1 MTTSPPRHGN
11 LLLKTLPSEVLR
23 ALDPREED
31 HKITDILIR
40 PGDTP
45 DSIFFPHF
53 GAVVSIIRAT
63 ESGAMVEAGVVGHEG
78 MFNVHT
84 VITQPAPTGSEAIVQ
99 IDGCVS
105 RVDAGVLREQFRT
118 DEAFRDVLL
127 SFTSLF
133 LHQVTQNLLCNRLHA
148 IEQRLA
154 KWLLIIRDRIDTDE
168 LHLTQDFLSHML
180 GVHRPG
186 VSIAVTALENDGVIG
201 HSRNYIRIRDHA
213 GLLARSCE
221 CAGSLRTGL
230 ERFVASVGLTFGTV
244 PTRGCDSRSV
254 TAS

>member
-1 MTTSPPRHGN
+1 MAKPKNTNGN
-11 LLLKTLPSEVLR
+11 LLLGTLSPRVLR
-23 ALDPREED
+23 ALAPREED
-31 HKITDILIR
+31 HAITDVLIR
-40 PGDTP
+40 PDETP
-45 DSIFFPHF
+45 GSIFFPHF

-84 VITQPAPTGSEAIVQ
+84 VITKPAPTGAEALVQ
-99 IDGCVS
+99 IDGRVS
-105 RVDAGVLREQFRT
+105 RVDAALLREHFRH
-118 DEAFRDVLL
+118 DERVRDLLL

-154 KWLLIIRDRIDTDE
+154 KWLLIIRDRIATDE
-168 LHLTQDFLSHML
+168 LHMTQDFLSHML

-186 VSIAVTALENDGVIG
+186 VSIAVSALEVDGLIK
-201 HSRNYIRIRDHA
+201 HSRNRISIRDHA

-221 CAGSLRTGL
+221 CSAALHVGL
-230 ERFVASVGLTFGTV
+230 EQFRASI
-244 PTRGCDSRSV
+244 
-254 TAS
+254 

>member
-1 MTTSPPRHGN
+1 MPTLPTKHGN
-11 LLLKTLPSEVLR
+11 LLLTTLSPEILS

-84 VITQPAPTGSEAIVQ
+84 VITEPAPTGSEAIVQ
-99 IDGCVS
+99 IDGRVS
-105 RVDAGVLREQFRT
+105 RVDAGILRKQFRN
-118 DEAFRDVLL
+118 DEAFRDLLL

-186 VSIAVTALENDGVIG
+186 VSIAVTALENDALIG

-213 GLLARSCE
+213 GLVSRSCE
-221 CAGSLRTGL
+221 CYAPLHAGL
-230 ERFVASVGLTFGTV
+230 ERFVATLG
-244 PTRGCDSRSV
+244 
-254 TAS
+254 

>member
-1 MTTSPPRHGN
+1 MATARNTDGN
-11 LLLKTLPSEVLR
+11 LLLRGLPPKVLR
-23 ALDPREED
+23 ALAPREED
-31 HKITDILIR
+31 HAITDVLIR
-40 PGDTP
+40 AEETPG
-45 DSIFFPHF
+45 SVFFPHF

-78 MFNVHT
+78 MFNIHT
-84 VITQPAPTGSEAIVQ
+84 VITKPGPTGSEALVQ
-99 IDGCVS
+99 IDGRVS
-105 RVDAGVLREQFRT
+105 RVDAARLRAYFRK
-118 DEAFRDVLL
+118 DERFRDLLL

-186 VSIAVTALENDGVIG
+186 VSIAVNALEVDGLIK
-201 HSRNYIRIRDHA
+201 HSRNYIGIRDHA
-213 GLLARSCE
+213 GLLERSCE
-221 CAGSLRTGL
+221 CSAALHTGL
-230 ERFVASVGLTFGTV
+230 KQFRAGI
-244 PTRGCDSRSV
+244 
-254 TAS
+254 

>member
-1 MTTSPPRHGN
+1 LTTPPTRHGN
-11 LLLKTLPSEVLR
+11 LLLNTLSPKILS

-40 PGDTP
+40 PADTP

-84 VITQPAPTGSEAIVQ
+84 VITEPAPTGSEAIVQ
-99 IDGCVS
+99 IDGRIS
-105 RVDAGVLREQFRT
+105 RVDAGILRDHFRKN
-118 DEAFRDVLL
+118 EAFRDLLL

-186 VSIAVTALENDGVIG
+186 VSIAVTALEADGVIG
-201 HSRNYIRIRDHA
+201 HSRNYIRIRDHK

-221 CAGSLRTGL
+221 CYAPLHAGL
-230 ERFVASVGLTFGTV
+230 ERFVASI
-244 PTRGCDSRSV
+244 R
-254 TAS
+254 

>member
-1 MTTSPPRHGN
+1 MTTPETKRGN
-11 LLLKTLPSEVLR
+11 LLLATLKPEVLR
-23 ALDPREED
+23 ALQVREEN
-31 HKITDILIR
+31 HKITDVLIR
-40 PGDTP
+40 PEETP
-45 DSIFFPHF
+45 EFVYFPHF

-78 MFNVHT
+78 AFNVHT
-84 VITQPAPTGSEAIVQ
+84 IIARPAPTASEAIVQ
-99 IDGCVS
+99 IDGRLS
-105 RVDAGVLREQFRT
+105 RVETDLLRERFRK
-118 DEAFRDVLL
+118 DSAFRDLLL
-127 SFTSLF
+127 SYTSLF

-186 VSIAVTALENDGVIG
+186 VSIAVSALEVDSVIG

-213 GLLARSCE
+213 SLQARSCE
-221 CAGSLRTGL
+221 CYAPLRAGLD
-230 ERFVASVGLTFGTV
+230 RFKKSI
-244 PTRGCDSRSV
+244 
-254 TAS
+254 

>member
-1 MTTSPPRHGN
+1 VSSRFLNPALFLERRLTTPQTRHGN
-11 LLLKTLPSEVLR
+11 LLLNTLPSEVLR
-23 ALDPREED
+23 ALKPTEEN

-40 PGDTP
+40 PGETP
-45 DSIFFPHF
+45 DAIFFPHF

-63 ESGAMVEAGVVGHEG
+63 ESGAMVEAGIVGHEG

-84 VITQPAPTGSEAIVQ
+84 VITEPAATGSEAIVQ
-99 IDGCVS
+99 IDGRVS
-105 RVDAGVLREQFRT
+105 RVDAGVLREHFRN
-118 DEAFRDVLL
+118 DEAFRDLLL

-168 LHLTQDFLSHML
+168 LHLTQNFLSHML

-201 HSRNYIRIRDHA
+201 HSRNHIRIRDHA

-221 CAGSLRTGL
+221 CAASLRTGL
-230 ERFVASVGLTFGTV
+230 DRFVASV
-244 PTRGCDSRSV
+244 R
-254 TAS
+254 

>member
-1 MTTSPPRHGN
+1 MTTREKTGGN
-11 LLLKTLPSEVLR
+11 LLLNALSSKILR
-23 ALDPREED
+23 ALAPVEEE
-31 HKITDILIR
+31 HKITEILIQ
-40 PGDTP
+40 PNETP
-45 DSIFFPHF
+45 KSVFFPHF

-63 ESGAMVEAGVVGHEG
+63 ESGAMVEAGIVGYEG

-84 VITQPAPTGSEAIVQ
+84 ILAAPAATGSEAIVQ
-99 IDGCVS
+99 IDGRVS
-105 RVDAGVLREQFRT
+105 RVDAGVLREHFRT
-118 DEAFRDVLL
+118 NQAFRDLLL

-186 VSIAVTALENDGVIG
+186 VSIAVTALENDGMIG
-201 HSRNYIRIRDHA
+201 HSRNNVRIRDHA

-221 CAGSLRTGL
+221 CYGPLHQGLEKYVGSLR
-230 ERFVASVGLTFGTV
+230 
-244 PTRGCDSRSV
+244 
-254 TAS
+254 

>member
-1 MTTSPPRHGN
+1 MAAPETTSGN
-11 LLLKTLPSEVLR
+11 LLLRTLPPKILR
-23 ALDPREED
+23 ALAPAEEE
-31 HKITDILIR
+31 HRITDILMR
-40 PGDTP
+40 PDKTP
-45 DSIFFPHF
+45 ESIFFPHF
-53 GAVVSIIRAT
+53 GAVVSIIRST

-84 VITQPAPTGSEAIVQ
+84 VIADPAPTGSEAVVQ
-99 IDGCVS
+99 IDGRIS
-105 RVDAGVLREQFRT
+105 RVDAGVLRNHFRKG
-118 DEAFRDVLL
+118 EAFRDLLL

-154 KWLLIIRDRIDTDE
+154 KWLLITRDRIDTDE

-213 GLLARSCE
+213 GLIARSCE
-221 CAGSLRTGL
+221 CYAPLHAGL
-230 ERFVASVGLTFGTV
+230 ERFVASI
-244 PTRGCDSRSV
+244 R
-254 TAS
+254 

>member
-1 MTTSPPRHGN
+1 MATARNPTGN
-11 LLLKTLPSEVLR
+11 LLLGNLPTRTLR
-23 ALDPREED
+23 ALAPREED
-31 HKITDILIR
+31 HAIKDVLIR
-40 PGDTP
+40 PDETP
-45 DSIFFPHF
+45 GSVFFPHF

-84 VITQPAPTGSEAIVQ
+84 VITTPTPTGAEALVQ
-99 IDGCVS
+99 IDGRVS
-105 RVDAGVLREQFRT
+105 RVDVALLRAYFRK
-118 DEAFRDVLL
+118 DQRFRDLML

-168 LHLTQDFLSHML
+168 MHMTQDFLSHML

-186 VSIAVTALENDGVIG
+186 VSIAVSALEVDGLIR
-201 HSRNYIRIRDHA
+201 HSRNKISIRDHA

-221 CAGSLRTGL
+221 CSAALHTGL
-230 ERFVASVGLTFGTV
+230 EQFRAGI
-244 PTRGCDSRSV
+244 
-254 TAS
+254 

>member
-1 MTTSPPRHGN
+1 MATREKTGGN
-11 LLLKTLPSEVLR
+11 LLLGSLPARTLR
-23 ALDPREED
+23 ALAPREEE
-31 HKITDILIR
+31 HKITEILIR
-40 PGDTP
+40 PEETP
-45 DSIFFPHF
+45 DAIFFPHF
-53 GAVVSIIRAT
+53 GAVVSIIRST
-63 ESGAMVEAGVVGHEG
+63 KSGAMVEAGVVGHEG

-84 VITQPAPTGSEAIVQ
+84 VITAPAPTGSEAIVQ
-99 IDGCVS
+99 IDGHVS
-105 RVDAGVLREQFRT
+105 RVDAEVLRGQFRK
-118 DEAFRDVLL
+118 DEALRDLLL

-186 VSIAVTALENDGVIG
+186 VSIAVTALETDGLIG

-221 CAGSLRTGL
+221 CSASLRTGL
-230 ERFVASVGLTFGTV
+230 ERFIASIG
-244 PTRGCDSRSV
+244 
-254 TAS
+254 

>member
-1 MTTSPPRHGN
+1 MATRETTGGN
-11 LLLKTLPSEVLR
+11 LLLRTLPPKILQ
-23 ALDPREED
+23 ALAPADED

-84 VITQPAPTGSEAIVQ
+84 VITKPAPTGSEAIVQ
-99 IDGCVS
+99 IDGRIS
-105 RVDAGVLREQFRT
+105 RVDAGTLREHFRS
-118 DEAFRDVLL
+118 DEAFRDLLL

-186 VSIAVTALENDGVIG
+186 VSIAVTALENDGVIA
-201 HSRNYIRIRDHA
+201 HSRNHIRIRDHA
-213 GLLARSCE
+213 GLLVRSCE
-221 CAGSLRTGL
+221 CYSL
-230 ERFVASVGLTFGTV
+230 ERFIASVG
-244 PTRGCDSRSV
+244 
-254 TAS
+254 

>member
-1 MTTSPPRHGN
+1 MITPQTRHGN
-11 LLLKTLPSEVLR
+11 LLLTTLSPKILSV
-23 ALDPREED
+23 LDPRKED
-31 HKITDILIR
+31 HKITDILMR
-40 PGDTP
+40 PDKTP
-45 DSIFFPHF
+45 ESVFFPHF

-84 VITQPAPTGSEAIVQ
+84 VITEPAPTGSEAIVQ
-99 IDGCVS
+99 IDGRIS
-105 RVDAGVLREQFRT
+105 RVDAGVLRNHFRK
-118 DEAFRDVLL
+118 DEAFRGLLL

-154 KWLLIIRDRIDTDE
+154 KWLLITRDRIDTDE

-213 GLLARSCE
+213 GLLTRSCE
-221 CAGSLRTGL
+221 CYAPLHAGL
-230 ERFVASVGLTFGTV
+230 ERFVASVL
-244 PTRGCDSRSV
+244 
-254 TAS
+254 

>member
-1 MTTSPPRHGN
+1 MATTRIPTGN
-11 LLLKTLPSEVLR
+11 LLLNALPPRVLR
-23 ALDPREED
+23 ALAPSEED
-31 HKITDILIR
+31 HIITDVLLS
-40 PGDTP
+40 PEQTP
-45 DSIFFPHF
+45 ESVFFPHF

-78 MFNVHT
+78 MFNIHT
-84 VITQPAPTGSEAIVQ
+84 VITTPAPTGSEALVQ
-99 IDGCVS
+99 IDGRVS
-105 RVDAGVLREQFRT
+105 RVDAALMREHFRK
-118 DEAFRDVLL
+118 DERVRDLLL

-154 KWLLIIRDRIDTDE
+154 KWLLIIRDRIASDE

-186 VSIAVTALENDGVIG
+186 VSIAVSALEVDGLIS
-201 HSRNYIRIRDHA
+201 HSRNYIRIRDHS

-221 CAGSLRTGL
+221 CSAALHADLEQFRTSI
-230 ERFVASVGLTFGTV
+230 F
-244 PTRGCDSRSV
+244 D
-254 TAS
+254 

>member
-1 MTTSPPRHGN
+1 MTTPPTRFGN
-11 LLLKTLPSEVLR
+11 LLLDTLPAEVLR
-23 ALDPREED
+23 SLKPSEQD
-31 HKITDILIR
+31 HKITDVLIR
-40 PGDTP
+40 PSDTP
-45 DSIFFPHF
+45 NAIFFPHF
-53 GAVVSIIRAT
+53 GAVISIIRST

-84 VITQPAPTGSEAIVQ
+84 VITDPAPTGSEAIVQ
-99 IDGCVS
+99 IDGRVS
-105 RVDAGVLREQFRT
+105 RIDAAVLRERFRA
-118 DEAFRDVLL
+118 DETFRDLLL

-186 VSIAVTALENDGVIG
+186 VSIAVTALENDGLIG
-201 HSRNYIRIRDHA
+201 HSRSHIRIRDHA

-221 CAGSLRTGL
+221 CSASLRADL
-230 ERFVASVGLTFGTV
+230 QRFVASVG
-244 PTRGCDSRSV
+244 
-254 TAS
+254 